1 MAAIVKGAI
10 APGATADEVAAEI
23 AARPSFAGNPTGDVA
38 SATARAAT
46 AYEQGRLASS
56 RLWANVA
63 ELLIEAADSPHVR
76 PGVVLQALRRRLP

>member
-1 MAAIVKGAI
+1 MAAIVKGAL

-46 AYEQGRLASS
+46 AYEQGRLAS